1 MNATVAIISARLT
14 SSLSALSQVASAGT
28 FEGLRLASLPDL
40 FQVVADML
48 LMITVAYLLKRRKA
62 HLSVKVMGVLG
73 GLLIILGLSDGIQLW
88 AVGHR
93 VEPGLFWA
101 ATVAAVGVFIP
112 LGLILVL
119 AAFVKDEP
127 VEPDAINSQPQVS
140 QSSLAGILNLAND
153 AIISVDHNQRIQ
165 LFNPGAERIFGYS
178 AAEIL
183 TQPLKVLLPHY
194 VENFAQL
201 GKVAREM
208 FNRRPLVARRQ
219 DGTEFWAEAS
229 ISQLEVAGQ
238 KIYTVILRDIT
249 DRVTAEAEL
258 QLAHQQLRFHLEN
271 TPLAVIG
278 WDQNFRV
285 QYWSPQAQRL
295 FGWQGDE
302 VLGKHPSEWN
312 FIHSEDITRV
322 NWVMSGLIDG
332 TQPRNTLQNR
342 NYTKEGIVMYCDW
355 YNSVLRDQSGKLI
368 SILSLAQD
376 VTATKQAQDGLQA
389 SQQMLQLVMDNI
401 PQRIFW
407 KDRNLVYQGG
417 NRKFL
422 EDIGLNS
429 KEELIGKTD
438 EDLPWT
444 LEEIQ
449 YERQLD
455 QAAMESDRPLDRVI
469 GTRRNAEGM
478 QIWVESNK
486 IPLHDADGKVIGILG
501 NYEDIT
507 ERKRTLTLQK
517 SEARFR
523 QLAQQEELLN
533 HIAHQIRNS
542 LELDEILATTV
553 EQVRDLLQIDR
564 CCFIWY
570 CTGNDGVCS
579 PNPVTQAWG
588 AVSCPYWN
596 IVHESKEASLPSF
609 IGKYAAEDVGFWA
622 WQYLQRQIVQI
633 DDFYAVS
640 EIPVW
645 DFLSHFGFA
654 SFLSLPIPMPSG
666 GVGVLICGHH
676 RQTRAWLESEVELL
690 QSVSDQ
696 VAIAIQQAQLYTQ
709 AREAA
714 AHAQAQTQKLEATLQ
729 KLHQT
734 QAQLIQTEKM
744 SSLGQMV
751 AGVAHEINNPV
762 TFVYSNAMPAMAY
775 TQQLLSLIDLYQQH
789 YSHPVEEIAEKVE
802 AIDLE
807 FVKQDLPKLL
817 HSIKMGADRI
827 RQIVLSLRNFSRL
840 DEAQFKA
847 VDLHQGLDST
857 LLILHNRLKA
867 EAGQPEIK
875 VIKEYSHLPPVE
887 CYAGQINQ
895 VFLNILANA
904 IDALRQKN
912 SSTTSCEAEKP
923 IIWIRTQVI
932 ELDRV
937 VIRII
942 DNAWGI
948 PQDIHTKL
956 FDPFFT
962 TKPVGQGTG
971 LGLSISYQ
979 IIVEKHHGRLECF
992 SQPGKGTEFWIEIP
1006 IQQAVSPPVNLN
1018 SIKTHKEIEWG
1029 ESG

>member
-14 SSLSALSQVASAGT
+14 SSLSTLSQTASNGT
-28 FEGLRLASLPDL
+28 FELMGLASLPDL
-40 FQVVADML
+40 FQVVADIL
-48 LMITVAYLLKRRKA
+48 LIITVAYLVKRRKA
-62 HLSVKVMGVLG
+62 RLSVQVMGVLG

-119 AAFVKDEP
+119 AAFVRDEP
-127 VEPDAINSQPQVS
+127 VEPDTLNSQPQAS
-140 QSSLAGILNLAND
+140 QSSLAGILTVAQD
-153 AIISVDHNQRIQ
+153 AVISVDHDQRIQ
-165 LFNPGAERIFGYS
+165 LFNSGAEKILGYS

-183 TQPLKVLLPHY
+183 TQPLEVLLPQQ
-194 VENFAQL
+194 VQDFSQSGE
-201 GKVAREM
+201 VPREI
-208 FNRRPLVARRQ
+208 FSRDPLVARRQ

-229 ISQLEVAGQ
+229 ISQLEAGGQ
-238 KIYTVILRDIT
+238 KICTAILRDIT
-249 DRVTAEAEL
+249 DRMTAEAEL

-271 TPLAVIG
+271 TPLAVIE
-278 WDQNFRV
+278 WNQNFRV
-285 QYWSPQAQRL
+285 QYWSPQAQKL

-302 VLGKHPSEWN
+302 VLGKHPGEWN

-322 NWVMSGLIDG
+322 NRVMSALMDG

-355 YNSVLRDQSGKLI
+355 YNSVLRDESGKLI

-407 KDRNLVYQGG
+407 KDQNLVYQGG

-429 KEELIGKTD
+429 MQELIGKTD

-449 YERQLD
+449 YDRQLD
-455 QAAMESDRPLDRVI
+455 QAAMESDRPLYRVI

-478 QIWVESNK
+478 QIWIESNK
-486 IPLHDADGKVIGILG
+486 IPLHDPDGKVIGILG

-507 ERKRTLTLQK
+507 ERKRTLALQK

-523 QLAQQEELLN
+523 KLAQREELLN
-533 HIAHQIRNS
+533 RLAHQIRNS

-553 EQVRDLLQIDR
+553 EQVRNLLQIDR
-564 CCFIWY
+564 CCFIWF
-570 CTGNDGVCS
+570 CTGNDGVCTPS
-579 PNPVTQAWG
+579 PVTQAWG
-588 AVSCPYWN
+588 EVSCPYWN

-633 DDFYAVS
+633 DDFFGVS

-654 SFLSLPIPMPSG
+654 SFLSLPIPIPSG

-676 RQTRAWLESEVELL
+676 RETRAWLESEVELL

-709 AREAA
+709 ATQAA

-729 KLHQT
+729 QLQQT
-734 QAQLIQTEKM
+734 QTQLIQTEKM

-762 TFVYSNAMPAMAY
+762 TFVYSNVMLAMEY
-775 TQQLLSLIDLYQQH
+775 TQELLKLIGLYQQH
-789 YSHPVEEIAEKVE
+789 DSNPAEEVVEQIE

-807 FVKQDLPKLL
+807 FLKQDLPKLL
-817 HSIKMGADRI
+817 NSMKMGADRI
-827 RQIVLSLRNFSRL
+827 HQIVLSLRNFSRL
-840 DEAQFKA
+840 DEAEFKG

-867 EAGQPEIK
+867 QSGQPEIQI
-875 VIKEYSHLPPVE
+875 VKEYSHLPQVE
-887 CYAGQINQ
+887 CYASQINQ

-904 IDALRQKN
+904 IDALRPNN
-912 SSTTSCEAEKP
+912 SSTRSQKAEKP

-932 ELDRV
+932 GLDRV
-937 VIRII
+937 AIRII
-942 DNAWGI
+942 DNGWGI
-948 PQDIHTKL
+948 PPEIHQKL

-1006 IQQAVSPPVNLN
+1006 IQQSVSRPVSLN
-1018 SIKTHKEIEWG
+1018 SITHKEIKLG